1 MHQYLNNATGVTHN
15 KLYAKSRVMARYIF
29 MVYILLTAVESALLM
44 ADGMGLFDA
53 VCHSMSTT
61 ATGGFST
68 KQESIAY
75 WYSVCSEQWNMKS
88 DGDYLHFFCHSF

>member
-15 KLYAKSRVMARYIF
+15 KLYPKTRVMARYIF
-29 MVYILLTAVESALLM
+29 MVYILLTTVESALQM

-53 VCHSMSTT
+53 VCHSMPTT
-61 ATGGFST
+61 VTGGFST

-75 WYSVCSEQWNMKS
+75 WHSVCSEQWKMKN
-88 DGDYLHFFCHSF
+88 DGDYLYFFCHSF

>member
-1 MHQYLNNATGVTHN
+1 MNNATGMTHN
-15 KLYAKSRVMARYIF
+15 KLYPKTRVMARYIF